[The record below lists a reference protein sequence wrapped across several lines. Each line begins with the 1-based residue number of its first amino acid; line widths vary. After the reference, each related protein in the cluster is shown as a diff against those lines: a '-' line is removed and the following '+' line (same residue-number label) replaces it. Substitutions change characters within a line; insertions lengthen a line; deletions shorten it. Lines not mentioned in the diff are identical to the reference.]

1 MFDNVRRVFG
11 QLVVYGSAD
20 VAILVVNIALV
31 PVYTRVLSPTDYGVL
46 ALLLVLGAFLRPLN
60 ELGFEQAYLR
70 FYYDGG
76 QAERRQL
83 TGTVV
88 IVLIVSNAILLA
100 VFAIA
105 TPWMSR
111 QLLGSVEY
119 VSAVAFLLLTRVVSA
134 FLFIPL
140 NLLRAQNKSKQFAG
154 WMLGRSVATLAI
166 RLFLVVGLR
175 LGVLGIMLADFIV
188 SLVLLTGLI
197 PVIRPVLA
205 WSFSWTTARTTLRYG
220 LPQVPYALL
229 HQTMGMSDRFFLR
242 MFLPLSEVGVY
253 SIGNTAA
260 TLVKF
265 YTVSFSR
272 AWSPFAFDMMGRD
285 SAPVLFGR
293 MATYGCAMLVWVTMA
308 VATLAGPIVRLL
320 TPPPYHHAADIVPVL
335 ALGIA
340 LQSLALFMSTS
351 LNIAK
356 QSRSFPVT
364 ALLAAI
370 VTVTGHLLLIPNLG
384 LRGAAFAVAG
394 GQLVLC
400 LSMFV
405 LGQRAYRIDYEGKR
419 LGTLAL
425 VGAGL
430 YACVRMAAPATG
442 LVEVLLGLSAVASF
456 PVIVLAVGFLHR
468 RELDELRVFLRD
480 AKARGAQ
487 TGTVSDSDSTVP

>member
-1 MFDNVRRVFG
+1 
-11 QLVVYGSAD
+11 
-20 VAILVVNIALV
+20 
-31 PVYTRVLSPTDYGVL
+31 
-46 ALLLVLGAFLRPLN
+46 
-60 ELGFEQAYLR
+60 
-70 FYYDGG
+70 
-76 QAERRQL
+76 
-83 TGTVV
+83 
-88 IVLIVSNAILLA
+88 
-100 VFAIA
+100 
-105 TPWMSR
+105 
-111 QLLGSVEY
+111 
-119 VSAVAFLLLTRVVSA
+119 
-134 FLFIPL
+134 
-140 NLLRAQNKSKQFAG
+140 
-154 WMLGRSVATLAI
+154 
-166 RLFLVVGLR
+166 
-175 LGVLGIMLADFIV
+175 
-188 SLVLLTGLI
+188 
-197 PVIRPVLA
+197 
-205 WSFSWTTARTTLRYG
+205 
-220 LPQVPYALL
+220 
-229 HQTMGMSDRFFLR
+229 MGMSDRFFLR

-442 LVEVLLGLSAVASF
+442 LVEILLGLSAVASF